1 MKPCPRL
8 EESVAERRLIQ
19 HSVDARSGGVTPR
32 LVSYI
37 NRARLPG
44 GSTIDHPATTYSPP
58 SSEMRRLRDS
68 SELVMESSELL
79 PLVN

>member
-1 MKPCPRL
+1 MKPCPGL
-8 EESVAERRLIQ
+8 EESVAERRVIH

-44 GSTIDHPATTYSPP
+44 GSTINHASNRLQPLM
-58 SSEMRRLRDS
+58 SEMRKLRDS
-68 SELVMESSELL
+68 GGPVMESSDLF
-79 PLVN
+79 PLVT